1 MARRGDAAGICVA
14 AAAARL
20 AFARAVTLLA
30 TLAVMQLVCSGSVRA
45 QTQEQEAD
53 RIPGI
58 PEESIAVNFPRD
70 FGDPGGVRS
79 ALAGRGVTYGINYL
93 GDVLGNPVGGFE
105 QGTRYMGRLE
115 FAACRRH
122 GESRSA
128 GRASPSSPTAIRSMA
143 QSISA
148 LEPWRPDAGEL
159 HRGDAVDAAIR
170 AVAGAEAAS
179 AITSRSASGSSR
191 RTRSSSSARAPARF
205 STARGA
211 GRRSSASTCRMAA
224 RPIRWRR
231 PRARLAFNPN
241 DNARLPHRRLQRRPS
256 ERLRE
261 ICPQVCNPHGLDFP
275 FSEPLLLYEGAIKYN
290 QDEGELAGHV
300 EARARGVSSAVS
312 CSRASATTVC
322 PSVSCRCPACSRRTI
337 YGFYAILDQMI
348 YRLPGERRSE
358 GRLRVRSLS

>member
-105 QGTRYMGRLE
+105 QSTRYMGRLE
-115 FAACRRH
+115 FQLAVDMEKAIGWKGLTFFTNGYQIH
-122 GESRSA
+122 G
-128 GRASPSSPTAIRSMA
+128 

-148 LEPWRPDAGEL
+148 LNLGVLMPVSFIEALPSTRLFELWLQQELMGENL
-159 HRGDAVDAAIR
+159 TLRFGQLSADLGIR
-170 AVAGAEAAS
+170 HQP
-179 AITSRSASGSSR
+179 
-191 RTRSSSSARAPARF
+191 RAPAPF

-224 RPIRWRR
+224 RLIRWRR
-231 PRARLAFNPN
+231 PRRVSPSIQTTRSASSSACS
-241 DNARLPHRRLQRRPS
+241 AAIQRATAKIFRKSATRTAWTFPS
-256 ERLRE
+256 ASRCCCMKGPSSTIRTRA
-261 ICPQVCNPHGLDFP
+261 
-275 FSEPLLLYEGAIKYN
+275 SW
-290 QDEGELAGHV
+290 
-300 EARARGVSSAVS
+300 RAR
-312 CSRASATTVC
+312 
-322 PSVSCRCPACSRRTI
+322 
-337 YGFYAILDQMI
+337 
-348 YRLPGERRSE
+348 
-358 GRLRVRSLS
+358 